1 MRLSQLLPPRIDNT
15 YRGRKLALW
24 LFGIVVTVRIL
35 QSLVVIFNGHYVVQ
49 SADGV
54 PIETFT
60 PPAAQT
66 VVALF
71 ALSAL
76 SRLFI
81 FLLGVLTL
89 VRYRSVIPFMFAFLI
104 VYYLAGQLLL
114 QFVPIVRVG
123 TPRGPLVNLIL
134 FFLLVIGL
142 ALSLWNRDDR
152 GIDKGD

>member
-1 MRLSQLLPPRIDNT
+1 MFGQLLPPRIDNT

-71 ALSAL
+71 ELSAL

-81 FLLGVLTL
+81 FLLCVLTL

-104 VYYLAGQLLL
+104 AYYLSGQLLL

-123 TPRGPLVNLIL
+123 TPRGPLVNLVL

-152 GIDKGD
+152 GIDNGD

>member
-1 MRLSQLLPPRIDNT
+1 MLGQLLPPRIDNT
-15 YRGRKLALW
+15 YRGRKLGLW
-24 LFGIVVTVRIL
+24 LLGIVVTVRIL

-54 PIETFT
+54 PIETFA
-60 PPAAQT
+60 PAAAQT

-71 ALSAL
+71 ELSAL

-81 FLLGVLTL
+81 FLLCVLTL

-123 TPRGPLVNLIL
+123 TPRGPLVNLVL

-142 ALSLWNRDDR
+142 PLSLWKRAD
-152 GIDKGD
+152 GVSA

>member
-123 TPRGPLVNLIL
+123 TPRGPLVNLVL

-142 ALSLWNRDDR
+142 ALSLWKRADDVSA
-152 GIDKGD
+152 

>member
-54 PIETFT
+54 PIESFT